1 MPSPSDDREDPR
13 LTQVQRPHEMTP
25 ELTAQLITC
34 WKDVTNNG
42 GAVGFPFP
50 PVTTE
55 HVAAVAE
62 QLIADLDPD
71 HSRLLLAISNDTL
84 LGWLSLTRQPVR
96 VVRHWGIIQRVQTH
110 PDHRGKGIG
119 TALMNRIRQ
128 IARDEMGLEQLHLAA
143 RGGEGL
149 EHYYSRLGWKE
160 IGRWPDA
167 LRFEHGD
174 RDEILMI
181 LKPL

>member
-1 MPSPSDDREDPR
+1 MPPTTRDRHLPN
-13 LTQVQRPHEMTP
+13 LTQAQHPRDMTP
-25 ELTAQLITC
+25 ERIAQLISC
-34 WKDVTNNG
+34 WVEVTNAG

-55 HVAAVAE
+55 HVSTAAE
-62 QLIADLDPD
+62 QMIAGLDPD
-71 HSRLLLAISNDTL
+71 HSRLLLAISGDQL
-84 LGWLSLTRQPVR
+84 VGWLSLSRQPGR
-96 VVRHWGIIQRVQTH
+96 LVRHWGVIQRVQTH
-110 PDHRGKGIG
+110 PDHRDQGIG

-149 EHYYSRLGWKE
+149 EDYYTRLGWKE
-160 IGRWPDA
+160 IGRWPDT
-167 LRFEHGD
+167 LRFDHGD

-181 LKPL
+181 LKPV